1 MFLELGVFLRCF
13 ADRSLCIYDARMIET
28 SLDQCHGGTSVGF
41 CAPRKFYTGANPA
54 SELSN
59 EKSSRLH
66 DKINQ

>member
-41 CAPRKFYTGANPA
+41 CASRMFYTGANPA
-54 SELSN
+54 SDFSN
-59 EKSSRLH
+59 EKPSRLH